1 MFSFTWLTHTSLRH
15 LSIVL
20 MRHFIL
26 MSLGKERHSLER
38 LHPFIALNEQA

>member
-1 MFSFTWLTHTSLRH
+1 MFSLTWLTHTSLRQ

-26 MSLGKERHSLER
+26 MPPHGLAKNVIR
-38 LHPFIALNEQA
+38 LNGSMLLSP

>member
-1 MFSFTWLTHTSLRH
+1 MFSFTWLTLASLRH

-26 MSLGKERHSLER
+26 MPPHGLAKNVIR
-38 LHPFIALNEQA
+38 LNGSMLLSP